1 MRYTGHVPTKTPPPF
16 DPSAPATHDGIF
28 GLPDRPEEA
37 RVVLLP
43 VPWEPTTSYG
53 KGAARGPGAILR
65 ASRQIDLFDLET
77 GRPYE
82 AGIAMLDVDPEVTRL
97 NAEACAAAQPVID
110 AGGQVE
116 GDAALVAALAR
127 VNALSAELNQRVRA
141 TARAWLQQGK
151 LVGLVGGDHSAPF
164 GSIEAHL
171 ERYPALG
178 VLHFDAHADLR
189 EAYEGFT
196 DSHASIL
203 FNVLDRLPVRRL
215 VQVGLR
221 DLSAEEHERIEGSD
235 DRVVAFYDSAIAGA
249 LFDGRRFREIAQEI
263 AESLPA
269 EVYVSFDID
278 GLDPTLCP
286 HTGTP
291 VPGGLSFHQ
300 AVAILAA
307 VRRSGRRIVGFDL
320 NEVAPGPEGDE
331 WDANVGARM
340 LYKLIGYALKT

>member
-1 MRYTGHVPTKTPPPF
+1 MRYTGRVPTTTTPAF
-16 DPSAPATHDGIF
+16 DPSAPASHDGIF

-53 KGAARGPGAILR
+53 KGAANGPAAILR
-65 ASRQIDLFDLET
+65 ASHQVDLFDRDT

-82 AGIAMLDVDPEVTRL
+82 AKLAMLDVDPELVRL
-97 NAEACAAAQPVID
+97 NAEACAAAGPVID
-110 AGGQVE
+110 AGGAVE
-116 GDAALVAALAR
+116 GDAVLEAALTR

-141 TARAWLQQGK
+141 TTRAWLAKGK

-164 GSIEAHL
+164 GAIEAHV
-171 ERYPALG
+171 ERYPGLG

-196 DSHASIL
+196 DSHASIM
-203 FNVLDRLPVRRL
+203 FNVLERLPVRRL

-221 DLSAEEHERIEGSD
+221 DFCEEEHERIERSD
-235 DRVVAFYDSAIAGA
+235 GRIVAFYDSAIAA
-249 LFDGRRFREIAQEI
+249 TLFDGEPFRKI
-263 AESLPA
+263 AEAIADALPE

-291 VPGGLSFHQ
+291 VPGGLSFQQ
-300 AVAILAA
+300 AVAVLAA

-320 NEVAPGPEGDE
+320 NEVAPGPGGDE
-331 WDANVGARM
+331 WDANVGARL
-340 LYKLIGYALKT
+340 LYKLIGYALKA